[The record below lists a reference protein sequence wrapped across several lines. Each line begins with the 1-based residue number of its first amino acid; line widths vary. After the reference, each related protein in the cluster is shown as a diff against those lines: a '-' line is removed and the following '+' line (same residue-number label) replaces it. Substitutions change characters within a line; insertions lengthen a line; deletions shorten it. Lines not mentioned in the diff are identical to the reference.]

1 MSHLD
6 YLKEVLSIQCEQ
18 AYGTVQRM
26 KDMPGLSVTDR
37 DYLRQVAEPVLID
50 LRDKFRIVPVNSKNK
65 NIQGEGE
72 Q

>member
-1 MSHLD
+1 MSHFD

-26 KDMPGLSVTDR
+26 KDMPELSVTDR

-50 LRDKFRIVPVNSKNK
+50 LRDKFRIVPVNSNSNK
-65 NIQGEGE
+65 NEGE